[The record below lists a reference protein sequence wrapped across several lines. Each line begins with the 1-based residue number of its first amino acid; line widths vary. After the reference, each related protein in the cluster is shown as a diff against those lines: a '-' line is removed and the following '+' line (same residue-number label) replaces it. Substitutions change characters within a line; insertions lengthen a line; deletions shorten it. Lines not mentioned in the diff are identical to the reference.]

1 MRQYYLQNGIESE
14 PLFDPN
20 ILKALDFSK
29 SKVIFDPPIS
39 VIDPGENLKVRPLC
53 SGDYDRGYL
62 KLLSF
67 LTKVGDISRKQ
78 FLDRFHAMSS
88 CKGMHYI
95 TVIEDTVSGQ
105 IIGSATLAVEQKFIH
120 DAGFR
125 GRLEDVVVSDEY
137 RGRQLGKLLVE
148 TIRLLAEHVGCY
160 KITLDCRDRM
170 VKFYKQLGFQLEEG
184 NSNFMTVRF
193 QD

>member
-1 MRQYYLQNGIESE
+1 MGLSYENGIESE

-20 ILKALDFSK
+20 ILKVLDFGK

-39 VIDPGENLKVRPLC
+39 ITDPGENLKVRPLS
-53 SGDYDRGYL
+53 SGDYDR
-62 KLLSF
+62 
-67 LTKVGDISRKQ
+67 
-78 FLDRFHAMSS
+78 DRFHAMSS

-95 TVIEDTVSGQ
+95 IVIEDTVTGQ
-105 IIGSATLAVEQKFIH
+105 IIGSATLAVEHKFIH

-148 TIRLLAEHVGCY
+148 TVRLLAEHIGCY

-170 VKFYKQLGFQLEEG
+170 VKFYGQMGFHLEEG
-184 NSNFMTVRF
+184 NSNCMTIRF